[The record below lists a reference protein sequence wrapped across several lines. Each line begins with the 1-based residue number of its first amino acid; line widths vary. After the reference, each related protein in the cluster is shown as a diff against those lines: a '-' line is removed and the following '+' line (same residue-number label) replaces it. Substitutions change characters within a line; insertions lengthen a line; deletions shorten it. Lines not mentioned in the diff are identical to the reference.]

1 MQIEIYLKLN
11 KTIGEIAKLL
21 GKSTST
27 ISREIKK
34 YRMLVLNNK
43 QIMLKKRTD
52 EQIINQHPCHKIQNK
67 PYVCNGC

>member
-34 YRMLVLNNK
+34 YRMYVMVVNSK
-43 QIMLKKRTD
+43 TDVIIIMLCICQK
-52 EQIINQHPCHKIQNK
+52 
-67 PYVCNGC
+67 